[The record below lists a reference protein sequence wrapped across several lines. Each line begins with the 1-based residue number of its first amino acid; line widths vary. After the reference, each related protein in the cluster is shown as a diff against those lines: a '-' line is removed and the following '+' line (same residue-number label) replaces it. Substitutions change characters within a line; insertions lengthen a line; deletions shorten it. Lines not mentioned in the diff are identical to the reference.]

1 MVLQKDKEV
10 FEVTFDA
17 FSAGV
22 EPGGL
27 LSKND
32 IKILICYLLNSI
44 STPLSEE
51 DIVSVLQ
58 EHSLANYFE
67 AVSAVAD
74 LKALNN
80 IYSKNNSGLFEVT
93 ESGRLI
99 ANQLVSSV
107 PISVREKTLNTA
119 VNLLAKKQREK
130 ENTVEINKLNN
141 GYSVKCTVSGGTDS
155 ELLSFKLYVP
165 DLLQA
170 YQVKKN
176 FQKRPDL
183 IYRIILAGVTM
194 DNGLIKDILK
204 EI

>member
-1 MVLQKDKEV
+1 MA
-10 FEVTFDA
+10 FDA

-22 EPGGL
+22 EIGGL
-27 LSKND
+27 RSKND
-32 IKILICYLLNSI
+32 IKILICYLLKSI

-58 EHSLANYFE
+58 ENNLANYFE
-67 AVSAVAD
+67 VVSAFED
-74 LKALNN
+74 LKNMNN
-80 IYSKNNSGLFEVT
+80 IYSYDKNELYSETGK
-93 ESGRLI
+93 LI
-99 ANQLVSSV
+99 AEQLISSV

-119 VNLLAKKQREK
+119 INLLSKRQLEK
-130 ENTVEINKLNN
+130 ENTVEITPLEN
-141 GYSVKCTVSGGTDS
+141 GYSVKCTVVGDVNNSN
-155 ELLSFKLYVP
+155 ELLSFMLYVP

-170 YQVKKN
+170 NQVKEN

-194 DNGLIKDILK
+194 DNDLIKDIFN

>member
-1 MVLQKDKEV
+1 MA
-10 FEVTFDA
+10 FDA

-27 LSKND
+27 RSKND

-44 STPLSEE
+44 STPLSDE
-51 DIVSVLQ
+51 DIVNILQ
-58 EHSLANYFE
+58 EHSITNYFE
-67 AVSAVAD
+67 TVSAIAD
-74 LKALNN
+74 LKNMNN
-80 IYSKNNSGLFEVT
+80 IYSANNNNLYQVS
-93 ESGRLI
+93 ESGKLI
-99 ANQLVSSV
+99 ANQLVSSL

-119 VNLLAKKQREK
+119 INLLAKKQLEK
-130 ENTVEINKLNN
+130 ENIVEINKVDN
-141 GYSVKCTVSGGTDS
+141 GYSIKCTILGKTNS
-155 ELLSFKLYVP
+155 ELLSFMLYVP

-170 YQVKKN
+170 NKVKDN

-194 DNGLIKDILK
+194 NNDLIKDILN